1 MNLSD
6 KSKEIIDRTWQLKNS
21 LNQVIPADLTDYII
35 ELIVKD
41 QAHENYLKLTK
52 EV

>member
-6 KSKEIIDRTWQLKNS
+6 KSKEIINTLWQLKNNLS
-21 LNQVIPADLTDYII
+21 QILPDDLSEYII

-41 QAHENYLKLTK
+41 QAHQNLTELLKD
-52 EV
+52 